1 MKHYERTSVGYGG
14 VYVNRKDRQILNEVQ
29 ESIDNANSNIDQ
41 MLEDQLCSKEMLD
54 STDSALSEAMDKL
67 RELSGELED
76 RSGNVANLTQQEELA
91 EQASN
96 LSDAADSLEGAK
108 EDLGELVDKSEFDE
122 LSEEALDHA
131 KEKLEDAEGSFSEYL

>member
-1 MKHYERTSVGYGG
+1 M
-14 VYVNRKDRQILNEVQ
+14 NRKDRQILNEVQ